1 MRISRMLLAS
11 VALQFGACSA
21 DPDGTASGV
30 LPFDAGT
37 GASMG
42 AAGAGG
48 ATGAAMAGGGGPGS
62 GMSMAGGTAGAGAMV
77 PIETG
82 CQAHVVNPSRATP
95 DMLIVLDRSGSMN
108 PDSNDTGT
116 DRWGGSRMAL
126 IEVTDSFD
134 DKIRFGLMT
143 FPGVR
148 PRSDDD
154 DDNENE
160 CAPGGLDV
168 PVNFNTGPMIAST
181 LQMME
186 ADGRTPTAAAL
197 QAALP
202 VISTAVSP
210 DQTVPPRYVLL
221 VTDGDPNC
229 GEGSAGGRGGGGRDD
244 AARMQTIRAIEA
256 LTAAGVKTYV
266 VGYQTAGSDFV
277 DQLDRMAAAGGTG
290 DTTHRSVASGADL
303 NMTLSTIAANVISC
317 AYQLPMPASDTR
329 NVLVRVGGRGRNL
342 DNAADGFRIEKD
354 KRTIT
359 LLGKACE
366 EVQAGAIFAVEVT
379 CEPVPLF

>member
-1 MRISRMLLAS
+1 MRIGRMLLAG

-21 DPDGTASGV
+21 EPDGTASGV

-37 GASMG
+37 GASTGAPG
-42 AAGAGG
+42 AAI
-48 ATGAAMAGGGGPGS
+48 AGGGGPGS
-62 GMSMAGGTAGAGAMV
+62 GMTMTGGTGAGGGAAGGS
-77 PIETG
+77 ETG

-134 DKIRFGLMT
+134 DKVRFGLMT

-148 PRSDDD
+148 PRADGDD

-181 LQMME
+181 LQMMD

-202 VISTAVSP
+202 IISTSVSP

-244 AARMQTIRAIEA
+244 SARMQTIRAIEA

-317 AYQLPMPASDTR
+317 AYQLPTPASDTR

-342 DNAADGFRIEKD
+342 DDTTDGFRIEKD

-366 EVQAGAIFAVEVT
+366 EVQAGATFAVEVT